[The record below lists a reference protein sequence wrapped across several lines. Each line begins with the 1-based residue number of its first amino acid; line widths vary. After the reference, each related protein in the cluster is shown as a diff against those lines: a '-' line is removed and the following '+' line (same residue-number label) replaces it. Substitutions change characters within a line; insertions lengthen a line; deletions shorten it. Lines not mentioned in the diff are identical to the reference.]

1 MHFYRLVNSLLF
13 FSSPLHRY
21 DCHINVEIATSIKSV
36 KYIYK
41 YILKGSDR
49 TRVAVA
55 PGPLHST
62 TQAPNHTSRPANN
75 PRTEAYPPPPNSINT
90 PNPSPPVTLGS
101 AVIAASIVGGV
112 GLVESSLQVIDE
124 ISDYVEGRYLSSM
137 EAAHRMLKIKLTHR
151 FPPVMALHVHDKD
164 GEHVT
169 FKDGDDITEVAGR
182 KLPKSTLRAWFKLNQ
197 YDPAAR
203 GLHYSQI
210 PEHYRWMSG
219 QGKWQR
225 RKNTT
230 GVSDIQRVVGRMYFA
245 SPSQGELT
253 VLVSG

>member
-1 MHFYRLVNSLLF
+1 M
-13 FSSPLHRY
+13 
-21 DCHINVEIATSIKSV
+21 EIATSIKSV

-41 YILKGSDR
+41 YILKGADR

-55 PGPLHST
+55 PGVPGPIHST
-62 TQAPNHTSRPANN
+62 NQAPNYTSRPANQ
-75 PRTEAYPPPPNSINT
+75 PLTQAYPPPPHSINV
-90 PNPSPPVTLGS
+90 PSPTPPVILGS
-101 AVIAASIVGGV
+101 ATIAASIVGGV
-112 GLVESSLQVIDE
+112 ALIDSSLQVIDE
-124 ISDYVEGRYLSSM
+124 TSDYVEGRYLSSM
-137 EAAHRMLKIKLTHR
+137 ESAHRMLKIKLTHR
-151 FPPVMALHVHDKD
+151 FPPVMALNVHDTD

-245 SPSQGELT
+245 SPSQGNQACIGPKLKMQS
-253 VLVSG
+253 LYSNG

>member
-1 MHFYRLVNSLLF
+1 MLQLLLDHYTLPPKLLITLPDQQTILGLKHIR
-13 FSSPLHRY
+13 PLL
-21 DCHINVEIATSIKSV
+21 
-36 KYIYK
+36 
-41 YILKGSDR
+41 ILS
-49 TRVAVA
+49 TL
-55 PGPLHST
+55 PIHHPL
-62 TQAPNHTSRPANN
+62 
-75 PRTEAYPPPPNSINT
+75 
-90 PNPSPPVTLGS
+90 VTLGS
-101 AVIAASIVGGV
+101 AVIAASIVGRV

-197 YDPAAR
+197 YDHAAR
-203 GLHYSQI
+203 GFHYSQI
-210 PEHYRWMSG
+210 PEHFRWMSG

-225 RKNTT
+225 RKNTL
-230 GVSDIQRVVGRMYFA
+230 S
-245 SPSQGELT
+245 
-253 VLVSG
+253 